1 MITDAYGVC
10 NLRWPGVPRSVAQGR
25 SRDRSFCCVRQAPP
39 RSGQIESQRH
49 SVLVTIDAVSAPSE
63 ARTALITGAG
73 SGIGRAFAVELSRR
87 GYRVYLLDIDDEA
100 IAGLATELGGADA
113 MQGDVADS
121 AVMEGAA
128 ASVGSVDLLCL
139 NAGVVGS
146 LTGAAWEASP
156 AEWERVLGINLF
168 GVVNGLRAFVPLML
182 EQGSPS
188 QIIVTAS
195 LAGAATWP
203 GGGPYAAS
211 KHAVLAVAE
220 QAALELADTNIDV
233 TVLCPA
239 LVKTAM
245 SDSGEDP
252 HDVAVEALQ
261 AVDEQRFAVV
271 PSEWRD
277 AVERRGLDL
286 ASGRRPL
293 PPRPS

>member
-1 MITDAYGVC
+1 M
-10 NLRWPGVPRSVAQGR
+10 
-25 SRDRSFCCVRQAPP
+25 
-39 RSGQIESQRH
+39 
-49 SVLVTIDAVSAPSE
+49 LVTIDAVSAPNE